1 MKLLAVTLAGGLL
14 MGAGLVENP
23 SPQQADAF
31 QQKLTRIVQQ
41 GESKSGEVRQTI
53 LTEGEV
59 NSYLRFRAGPLLP
72 VGVTDP
78 SIGILGQGRLNG
90 RAIVDLDVIREK
102 KGSGGWFDPTSYLTG
117 RLPVTA
123 SGVLHTRE
131 GKGRFALATAE
142 VSGIPI
148 PKAFLQEIVSF
159 YTRTDDNPQ
168 GINIDDVFTLPAEIR
183 SIGVDKGR
191 AIVVQ

>member
-1 MKLLAVTLAGGLL
+1 MKVIASMLAGGVLL
-14 MGAGLVENP
+14 GASGDV

-41 GESKSGEVRQTI
+41 AESTSTRPRETVV
-53 LTEGEV
+53 TEGEV
-59 NSYLRFRAGPLLP
+59 NAYLRFRAGEHLP

-78 SIGILGQGRLNG
+78 SVGIQGQGRING
-90 RAIVDLDVIREK
+90 RAIVDLDAIRQK
-102 KGSGGWFDPTSYLTG
+102 KSSGGWLDPASYLTG

-123 SGVLHTRE
+123 AGILHTRD
-131 GKGRFALATAE
+131 GQGRFELETAE
-142 VSGIPI
+142 VSGVPI
-148 PKAFLQEIVSF
+148 PKAFLQEMVSF
-159 YTRTDDNPQ
+159 YTRSEDHPK
-168 GINIDDVFTLPAEIR
+168 GIVLDEPFALPANIR

>member
-1 MKLLAVTLAGGLL
+1 MKVLALLLAGAVLL
-14 MGAGLVENP
+14 GASGDV

-41 GESKSGEVRQTI
+41 AESTSTRPRETVV
-53 LTEGEV
+53 TEGEV
-59 NSYLRFRAGPLLP
+59 NSYLRFRAGEHIP

-78 SIGILGQGRLNG
+78 SIGIQGQGRING
-90 RAIVDLDVIREK
+90 RAIVDLDTIRRK
-102 KGSGGWFDPTSYLTG
+102 KSSGGWFDPTSYLTG

-123 SGVLHTRE
+123 AGILHTRD
-131 GKGRFALATAE
+131 GRGRFELETAE
-142 VSGIPI
+142 VSGVPI

-159 YTRTDDNPQ
+159 YTRSEERPT
-168 GINIDDVFTLPAEIR
+168 GIAIDEPFELPASIR